1 MDRAASA
8 AAAAAAP
15 STPLPTLTFLNGKL
29 VQDPPPVVGGGVEG
43 VEGVQVEGAG
53 GVEAVRV
60 ECYSELERTF
70 LELASLGRE
79 VLLYICISKQVN

>member
-1 MDRAASA
+1 
-8 AAAAAAP
+8 
-15 STPLPTLTFLNGKL
+15 
-29 VQDPPPVVGGGVEG
+29 VEG
-43 VEGVQVEGAG
+43 VEGVQVEGAD

>member
-29 VQDPPPVVGGGVEG
+29 VQDPPGVVGGDEEG

-53 GVEAVRV
+53 GVEGVRV

-70 LELASLGRE
+70 LELASLGKE
-79 VLLYICISKQVN
+79 VRLYFCTSKQVN

>member
-1 MDRAASA
+1 
-8 AAAAAAP
+8 
-15 STPLPTLTFLNGKL
+15 
-29 VQDPPPVVGGGVEG
+29 VEG